1 MSLNRMLP
9 SCELILP
16 PLPQRTSCG
25 CGVDTGPPSP
35 GATDG
40 GGGVI
45 HGDDGEEVVAV
56 EDAESMFFRLLGIGD
71 GAMIKLGSK

>member
-1 MSLNRMLP
+1 
-9 SCELILP
+9 
-16 PLPQRTSCG
+16 
-25 CGVDTGPPSP
+25 VDTGPPSP